1 MIGPSACLP
10 EPLLAGAVVVVSAA
24 GKGARFFR
32 IRFALASKARRCA
45 WRSCPFAATDGARTT
60 KSVMAKKSDKKREQ
74 KIVTIVI
81 RYGQKVSNSRWHER
95 LWDDGG
101 VCDKIMISYQYRGR
115 WSGGTGKNTY
125 KFA

>member
-1 MIGPSACLP
+1 M
-10 EPLLAGAVVVVSAA
+10 PLSKNNYIAVS
-24 GKGARFFR
+24 R
-32 IRFALASKARRCA
+32 
-45 WRSCPFAATDGARTT
+45 ATYLE
-60 KSVMAKKSDKKREQ
+60 SDKKREQ

-125 KFA
+125 RFA